1 MEEPHSGNVD
11 VYKRQL
17 KTTAIRESFS
27 CKKKAKYSNDRFLIN
42 RFKQND
48 YTFSLKRLY
57 VFIKTIILFHQ
68 NGYTFLVNR
77 ALLSCCT
84 VLFSFGKRSKSAWL
98 QGYSDNSLWTKLP
111 DLPYTDLACHNS
123 DYKKSKKL

>member
-1 MEEPHSGNVD
+1 MVSFFVSLIRISN
-11 VYKRQL
+11 L

-57 VFIKTIILFHQ
+57 VFIKTIIRFHQ
-68 NGYTFLVNR
+68 NDYTFLVNR
-77 ALLSCCT
+77 TLLSCCT
-84 VLFSFGKRSKSAWL
+84 VLFSFGKRGKSAWL
-98 QGYSDNSLWTKLP
+98 QGYSDDGLWTKLP
-111 DLPYTDLACHNS
+111 DPSAMKFQNMSFCR
-123 DYKKSKKL
+123 SKDEL